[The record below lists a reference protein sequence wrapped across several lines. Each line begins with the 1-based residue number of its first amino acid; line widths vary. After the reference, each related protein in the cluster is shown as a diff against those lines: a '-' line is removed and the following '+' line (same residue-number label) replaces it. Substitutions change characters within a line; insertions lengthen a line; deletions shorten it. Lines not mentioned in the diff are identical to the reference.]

1 MGGEKIAPILEKT
14 FNAIVDKKGEDVVCL
29 DVRKITP
36 LFDYVFICSAETD
49 IQARAISDEIYIKL
63 KKNEKTI
70 PLSIEGYEKGS
81 WIVMDYGDFLVHIFL
96 PEKREYYNL
105 EDLWIEAKRVE
116 FEKK

>member
-1 MGGEKIAPILEKT
+1 MGGEKIDPILEKT
-14 FNAIVDKKGEDVVCL
+14 FNAIVNKKGEDIVCL

-70 PLSIEGYEKGS
+70 PLSVEGYEKGS